1 MKLDQKGNK
10 MKTVTYVVLMAV
22 MVTAALDAPTQAQS
36 QGQSMIKQ
44 FREAYK
50 KERGKDLDGAIQGY
64 QEIIANTNANRRHAA
79 EAQYRLGMCY
89 LTTKNKDKG
98 IEEFQR
104 LISNFSQDFPQDYPK
119 DMSPVERAKQQLKS
133 LGVEVAPKKPT
144 EDKKTEESKKSP
156 RLVPENQDRSIP
168 GIPQEFG
175 REYPPQETVKVKILG
190 VTDKSMEKAIIEKL
204 KTMVDSKHHSVKWS
218 RRGDVLNA
226 SVASVRNVDNFIKK
240 IDFGTITSI
249 KKRAIVVS
257 LLETEL
263 SHDDG
268 LTTNNKYSLADGYA
282 VRFEVPRPGYSLMA
296 VRIKSMRR
304 PHNAKPNERDFHV
317 FVRDENSKVVAT
329 FPFPYT
335 QIELLGD
342 PGWVTLKVKPTTVP
356 SRFIIYLVA
365 NQSLYLNR
373 DTKGTGNSFKGL
385 PGSKMTPCDH
395 DWMIRAV
402 VKPPKPAFENAA
414 KKSKKRDTAKGHTSK
429 DAKTS
434 KGIAQSTKVQGRISG
449 TDVVLKDASF
459 KNGQLAIY
467 AGDSWGFNPSV
478 LIFLFTEEGTIP
490 EDKLF
495 SATPEAK
502 FAAKTPHVHY
512 RWLSGES
519 GHIKT
524 EIVMHGYRLHLKF
537 GQVADGKIPG
547 EILFEIPDKDTR
559 IEGHFIAEIKD

>member
-1 MKLDQKGNK
+1 
-10 MKTVTYVVLMAV
+10 MKTATFIMSIALLM
-22 MVTAALDAPTQAQS
+22 TLALDTPIQAKS
-36 QGQSMIKQ
+36 QEQSMIKEL
-44 FREAYK
+44 RETYMR
-50 KERGKDLDGAIQGY
+50 EMNKDLDGAIRGY
-64 QEIIANTNANRRHAA
+64 QEIIANTDANRRHVA
-79 EAQYRLGMCY
+79 EAHYRLGMCY
-89 LTTKNKDKG
+89 LTTKDKDKG

-104 LISNFSQDFPQDYPK
+104 LISDFSQDFPQDYPK

-133 LGVEVAPKKPT
+133 LGVEVTPDKPT
-144 EDKKTEESKKSP
+144 EDNKTEESKKSP
-156 RLVPENQDRSIP
+156 RLVPKNQDRSIP
-168 GIPQEFG
+168 GIPQNFG

-226 SVASVRNVDNFIKK
+226 SVASVRNVDHFIKK

-268 LTTNNKYSLADGYA
+268 LTTNKKYSLADGCA
-282 VRFEVPRPGYSLMA
+282 VRFEVSRPGYSLMA

-317 FVRDENSKVVAT
+317 FVCDEDSNVIAT
-329 FPFPYT
+329 FSFPYT
-335 QIELLGD
+335 EIELLGD
-342 PGWVTLKVKPTTVP
+342 PGWVTLKVKPTTIP
-356 SRFIIYLVA
+356 PRFIIYLVA
-365 NQSLYLNR
+365 KQSLYLNH

-385 PGSKMTPCDH
+385 PGGRLIPSDH

-402 VKPPKPAFENAA
+402 VEPPEFAVKEGPSKDTKTDKPSPALTNVKGRIRGTEVVLENA
-414 KKSKKRDTAKGHTSK
+414 T
-429 DAKTS
+429 
-434 KGIAQSTKVQGRISG
+434 
-449 TDVVLKDASF
+449 F

-502 FAAKTPHVHY
+502 FATKTPHVHY

-519 GHIKT
+519 GHIKM

-537 GQVADGKIPG
+537 GQAADGKISG
-547 EILFEIPDKDTR
+547 KILFEIPDKDTR
-559 IEGHFIAEIKD
+559 IEGHFTADIKD